1 MKNQDVIKAAIKS
14 TEKYSPSQ
22 YKVFDL
28 LIDIGNEQEVNASVK
43 FIMERTNL
51 TMPTVYAALKALQK
65 DNVIIKNPNFSNT
78 YDFNHEKLKQIIEL
92 YNNKNS
98 IRRE

>member
-1 MKNQDVIKAAIKS
+1 MKNQTVIKEAIKS

-28 LIDIGNEQEVNASVK
+28 LVDIANEHEVNASVK
-43 FIMERTNL
+43 FIMERTHL
-51 TMPTVYAALKALQK
+51 TMPTVYGALKALQK

-78 YDFNHEKLKQIIEL
+78 YNFNHEKLKQMIDL
-92 YNNKNS
+92 YHNKQAV
-98 IRRE
+98 